1 LMKRLS
7 ILGVVLLLAGCNTMV
22 ARKDRDLDAG
32 PRTVKVDRQDLVGY
46 SFFDGEILVPPGI
59 TATAYSPYDLP
70 ISEVLVTMDEKV
82 GKGETLIKL
91 SMPDVQAALAQAK
104 ANLVSAQT
112 SYKSALS
119 TDTSVREAKLA
130 LEAARSAE
138 RIARAQMSPD
148 MEAEVTARKMAEE
161 ALRLAIAERD
171 ARLAPEREAVAA
183 ANAYLKEVQSG
194 AKLSL
199 IRAPIS
205 GTITMLDAKPGEV
218 AKTRKPLATVTDLRS
233 LRIQGFV
240 PAEHSDL
247 VKKGVKVMITVEGVE
262 GDPIEGTV
270 QEITVSPPR
279 DGQKSNGY
287 VARIDFPNAEGKVRP
302 GSVIKRLGVAT
313 GKAEDVLTV
322 PVSAVMKDSKGIPV
336 VKVQSGSD
344 WVEKPVETGVSDGAL
359 IEIKSGL
366 NEGDTV
372 LAGN

>member
-1 LMKRLS
+1 
-7 ILGVVLLLAGCNTMV
+7 MV
-22 ARKDRDLDAG
+22 ARKDGDMDAG

-46 SFFDGEILVPPGI
+46 SFFDGEVFVPPGI
-59 TATAYSPYDLP
+59 SATAYSPYDLP
-70 ISEVLVTMDEKV
+70 ISEVLVTSGDRV

-91 SMPDVQAALAQAK
+91 SMPDVQAALAQART
-104 ANLVSAQT
+104 NLVSAQS
-112 SYKSALS
+112 SYNSALA
-119 TDTSVREAKLA
+119 TDTAVREAKLA

-138 RIARAQMSPD
+138 RLARANMSPD
-148 MEAEVTARKMAEE
+148 MEAEVSARKMAEE
-161 ALRLAIAERD
+161 ALRLATAERD

-218 AKTRKPLATVTDLRS
+218 AKTRKALATVTDLRS

-247 VKKGVKVMITVEGVE
+247 VKKGAKVMITVEGVE

-270 QEITVSPPR
+270 QEISVSPPR

-287 VARIDFPNAEGKVRP
+287 VARIDFANSEGKVRP
-302 GSVIKRLGVAT
+302 ESVVKRLGVPT
-313 GKAEDVLTV
+313 GKVDDVLTV
-322 PVSAVMKDSKGIPV
+322 PVSAVIKNSQGIQV
-336 VKVQSGSD
+336 VRVQSGSD
-344 WVEKPVETGVSDGAL
+344 WVEKPVQTGISDGAL

-366 NEGDTV
+366 NESDTV